1 MVPKATKKVNV
12 RVRKGEEGGRKR
24 DERRG
29 GGKKI
34 YDPRSVEA

>member
-12 RVRKGEEGGRKR
+12 RVRGGRKR

>member
-12 RVRKGEEGGRKR
+12 RVRGEGKEMKEGG
-24 DERRG
+24 E
-29 GGKKI
+29 KI